1 MEHRLAEEVENV
13 FPQEGFFPKE
23 TVTGQMAKMGLE

>member
-1 MEHRLAEEVENV
+1 MEHRLGQEVEDV
-13 FPQEGFFPKE
+13 LHHDGFFPKE